1 MFACAGDFN
10 VTYEGILRDPPKT
23 WLENLVKTHG
33 NNCMDKDVFL
43 QNVLNN
49 RIIKVPDVY
58 RVTMNF

>member
-10 VTYEGILRDPPKT
+10 VTYEGILRDPPHK
-23 WLENLVKTHG
+23 WLEEIVKKHG
-33 NNCMDKDVFL
+33 NNCMDKEVFT
-43 QNVLNN
+43 QNILNN